1 MCPFLARC
9 ILNERIKTWDVIAVV
24 VGFIGT
30 LMLVQPFAS
39 SDQESGSDLIGCII
53 GLVSA
58 VFAAL
63 AVVYLRKLAE
73 QIHFTLVPM
82 YNLMFATIISPIWS
96 TL

>member
-9 ILNERIKTWDVIAVV
+9 ILKEPIKTWDIIAVS

-30 LMLVQPFAS
+30 LMLVQPFAK
-39 SDQESGSDLIGCII
+39 SDQESGSDLIGCLI
-53 GLVSA
+53 GLLSA

-73 QIHFTLVPM
+73 
-82 YNLMFATIISPIWS
+82 
-96 TL
+96 